1 MYKIYSV
8 DYKQIEED
16 LVELSLFERIAKL
29 GEKFTLKLKTTVS
42 LTSLIESK
50 VSVIKQA
57 EQTLNLPNR
66 LLMVKEAIREYT
78 QKQLEELFV
87 EDETVTE
94 TKWYNGQDEDL
105 DRIIYTYLLRQH
117 PELCEYSF
125 FDCIKV
131 QYELDY
137 NSWRVHCTKDFTVQG
152 KEIKADTIGGLVSTP
167 FVFFNRPSWV
177 EDGVI
182 FKHQVILDNSYLT
195 NGFKA
200 YVSTFI
206 INSYLDSEVE
216 SCRHTEAIINSVR
229 KTRKEVMPLVNADAY
244 IIASEYKSK
253 AEFIQKYLQAL
264 NDLSAN

>member
-1 MYKIYSV
+1 MYKIYFV

-29 GEKFTLKLKTTVS
+29 GEEFTLKLKTTVS

-66 LLMVKEAIREYT
+66 LLVVKEAIREYT

-87 EDETVTE
+87 EDEVVTE
-94 TKWYNGQDEDL
+94 TKWYNGQGDGL
-105 DRIIYTYLLRQH
+105 DRIIYTHLLKQH

-131 QYELDY
+131 KYELDS
-137 NSWRVHCTKDFTVQG
+137 NSWRVCCTKDFTVQG
-152 KEIKADTIGGLVSTP
+152 KEVKVGIKGGLVSTP

-177 EDGVI
+177 EDGVE
-182 FKHQVILDNSYLT
+182 FKHQVILDNSYLA
-195 NGFKA
+195 NGFNA

-206 INSYLDSEVE
+206 INSYLDSDVE
-216 SCRHTEAIINSVR
+216 SCRHTEAIIDSVR
-229 KTRKEVMPLVNADAY
+229 KTRKEVMLLVNTDAY
-244 IIASEYKSK
+244 IIASEYKSE
-253 AEFIQKYLQAL
+253 AEFINKYLQAL
-264 NDLSAN
+264 NDLSIN

>member
-1 MYKIYSV
+1 MYKIYFV

-78 QKQLEELFV
+78 KKQLEELFV

-131 QYELDY
+131 QYELDS
-137 NSWRVHCTKDFTVQG
+137 NSWRVRCTKDFTVQG
-152 KEIKADTIGGLVSTP
+152 KEIKAGTIGGLVSTP

-206 INSYLDSEVE
+206 INSYLDSDVE
-216 SCRHTEAIINSVR
+216 SCRHTEAIIDSVR
-229 KTRKEVMPLVNADAY
+229 KQEK
-244 IIASEYKSK
+244 K
-253 AEFIQKYLQAL
+253 
-264 NDLSAN
+264 

>member
-1 MYKIYSV
+1 
-8 DYKQIEED
+8 
-16 LVELSLFERIAKL
+16 
-29 GEKFTLKLKTTVS
+29 
-42 LTSLIESK
+42 
-50 VSVIKQA
+50 
-57 EQTLNLPNR
+57 
-66 LLMVKEAIREYT
+66 MVKEAIREYT

-87 EDETVTE
+87 EDEAVTE

-131 QYELDY
+131 QYELDS

-152 KEIKADTIGGLVSTP
+152 KEIKAGTIGGLVSTP

-177 EDGVI
+177 GDGVI

-206 INSYLDSEVE
+206 INSYLDSDVE
-216 SCRHTEAIINSVR
+216 SCRHTEAIIDSVR

-264 NDLSAN
+264 NDLSTN

>member
-8 DYKQIEED
+8 DYKQTEED

-42 LTSLIESK
+42 LTSLIKSK

-57 EQTLNLPNR
+57 EQTLNLPNM

-131 QYELDY
+131 QYELDS

-152 KEIKADTIGGLVSTP
+152 KEIKAGTIGGLVSTP

-206 INSYLDSEVE
+206 INSYLDSDVE
-216 SCRHTEAIINSVR
+216 SCRHTEAIIDSVR
-229 KTRKEVMPLVNADAY
+229 KIRKEVIPLVNADAY

-264 NDLSAN
+264 NDLSTN

>member
-8 DYKQIEED
+8 DYKQTEED

-131 QYELDY
+131 Q
-137 NSWRVHCTKDFTVQG
+137 
-152 KEIKADTIGGLVSTP
+152 
-167 FVFFNRPSWV
+167 
-177 EDGVI
+177 
-182 FKHQVILDNSYLT
+182 
-195 NGFKA
+195 
-200 YVSTFI
+200 
-206 INSYLDSEVE
+206 
-216 SCRHTEAIINSVR
+216 
-229 KTRKEVMPLVNADAY
+229 
-244 IIASEYKSK
+244 
-253 AEFIQKYLQAL
+253 
-264 NDLSAN
+264 

>member
-8 DYKQIEED
+8 DYKQTEED
-16 LVELSLFERIAKL
+16 LVELSLFARIAKL
-29 GEKFTLKLKTTVS
+29 GEKLTLKLKTTVS

-131 QYELDY
+131 QYELDS

-152 KEIKADTIGGLVSTP
+152 KEIKAGTIGGLVSTP

-206 INSYLDSEVE
+206 INSYLDSDVK
-216 SCRHTEAIINSVR
+216 SCRHTEAIIDSVR

-264 NDLSAN
+264 NDLSTN

>member
-1 MYKIYSV
+1 MYKIYFV

-78 QKQLEELFV
+78 KKQLEELFV

-131 QYELDY
+131 QYELDS
-137 NSWRVHCTKDFTVQG
+137 NSWRVRCTKDFTVQG
-152 KEIKADTIGGLVSTP
+152 KEIKAGTIGGLVSTP
-167 FVFFNRPSWV
+167 FVFFNRPSW
-177 EDGVI
+177 VI

-206 INSYLDSEVE
+206 INSYLDSDVE
-216 SCRHTEAIINSVR
+216 SCRHTEAIIDSVR
-229 KTRKEVMPLVNADAY
+229 KQEK
-244 IIASEYKSK
+244 K
-253 AEFIQKYLQAL
+253 
-264 NDLSAN
+264 

>member
-8 DYKQIEED
+8 DYKQTEED

-42 LTSLIESK
+42 LTSLVESK
-50 VSVIKQA
+50 VFVIKQA

-66 LLMVKEAIREYT
+66 LLVVKEAIREYT
-78 QKQLEELFV
+78 KKQLEELFV

-94 TKWYNGQDEDL
+94 TKWYNSQDEDL

-117 PELCEYSF
+117 LELCEYSF

-131 QYELDY
+131 KYELDS

-152 KEIKADTIGGLVSTP
+152 KEIKAGTIGGLVSTP

-177 EDGVI
+177 EAGVV
-182 FKHQVILDNSYLT
+182 FKHQVILDNSYLAK
-195 NGFKA
+195 GFKA

-206 INSYLDSEVE
+206 INSYLDSDVE
-216 SCRHTEAIINSVR
+216 SYRHTEAIIDSVR

-264 NDLSAN
+264 NDLSTN

>member
-1 MYKIYSV
+1 MYKIYFV
-8 DYKQIEED
+8 DYKQTEED

-42 LTSLIESK
+42 LTDLIESK

-57 EQTLNLPNR
+57 EQALNLPNR
-66 LLMVKEAIREYT
+66 LLMVKEAIREHT

-131 QYELDY
+131 KYELAS

-152 KEIKADTIGGLVSTP
+152 KEIKAGTIGGLVSTP

-177 EDGVI
+177 EDDVI
-182 FKHQVILDNSYLT
+182 FKHQVILDNSYLAK
-195 NGFKA
+195 GFKA

-206 INSYLDSEVE
+206 INSYLDSDVE
-216 SCRHTEAIINSVR
+216 SCRYTEAIIDSVR

-264 NDLSAN
+264 NDLPTN